1 MIEKDSFSKY
11 IEKLLF
17 ALSNTVSKN
26 DTLTNL
32 LTGLLKKASAER
44 DELRKF
50 VEELGGRWDAGECS
64 KLVGEGSLAEHIKHN
79 LAYASAKARAAV
91 EEKPK
96 HGLTGDRLTEEKAR
110 QIAAHGCKY
119 SGYILQADRGDR
131 VLVEMSAVRVL
142 NQNEM
147 WELMHPMPITYEGPT
162 EPLVATEK
170 YTAVGTMF
178 TTDTGNPFPVEYG
191 DLHKRWTDR
200 GMNGKTIYVKE
211 ENGNA

>member
-1 MIEKDSFSKY
+1 
-11 IEKLLF
+11 
-17 ALSNTVSKN
+17 
-26 DTLTNL
+26 
-32 LTGLLKKASAER
+32 
-44 DELRKF
+44 
-50 VEELGGRWDAGECS
+50 
-64 KLVGEGSLAEHIKHN
+64 LAEHIKDN
-79 LAYASAKARAAV
+79 LKYARTVADRMQA

-178 TTDTGNPFPVEYG
+178 TTDTGNPFPIEYG

-200 GMNGKTIYVKE
+200 SMNGKTIYVKE